1 MGEPAASPPAEVDGK
16 KDPIVLAVVKALRPK
31 QWTKQVFLLA
41 ALFFSLEF
49 TNLESVIQVAW
60 GIGAFCLVSSTGY
73 LINDILDREADAKHP
88 RKSQRPIA
96 SGALPVPAA
105 WVEAVVCFAGGLTAA
120 WLLDPLFFAVALV
133 YFCNTML
140 YTLWGKQQVILD
152 IMMISLGFLFRA
164 IAGAVAIGVWIS
176 PWLIL
181 CAGFFALFLGF
192 NKRRGEL
199 SVLSEKAGEHREI
212 LRKYTIRMLDEF
224 QAITSSGTIISYALY
239 TVLGSPNPLLVATVP
254 FPLYGVLR
262 YIYLVQRG
270 ADGDP
275 SHLVL
280 KDKPILLTGIVYGIV
295 LVGILLFAGEPLGPG
310 RWTP

>member
-1 MGEPAASPPAEVDGK
+1 VSEIAPTSTELDDK
-16 KDPIVLAVVKALRPK
+16 KDNIVLAVVKALRPK

-49 TNLESVIQVAW
+49 TNTDALIKAAW
-60 GIGAFCLVSSTGY
+60 GIAAFCLVSSTGY
-73 LINDILDREADAKHP
+73 IINDILDREADAKHP
-88 RKSQRPIA
+88 RKRKRPIA
-96 SGALPVPAA
+96 SGSLPVAAA
-105 WVEAVVCFAGGLTAA
+105 WVEAALCFGAGLTAA
-120 WLLDPLFFAVALV
+120 WLLDPLFFGVALV

-181 CAGFFALFLGF
+181 CAGFLALFLGF

-199 SVLSEKAGEHREI
+199 AVLEGKAGEHREI

-224 QAITSSGTIISYALY
+224 QAITSSGTILSYALY
-239 TVLGSPNPLLVATVP
+239 TVLGSPNPLLVVTVP

-270 ADGDP
+270 DDGDP

-280 KDKPILLTGIVYGIV
+280 KDRPILLTGILYGIV

>member
-1 MGEPAASPPAEVDGK
+1 MSDVAPAPSTEVAPK
-16 KDPIVLAVVKALRPK
+16 KDNIGVAMIKALRPK

-49 TNLESVIQVAW
+49 TNPDSLVEVAW
-60 GIGAFCLVSSTGY
+60 GIATFCLVSSTGY
-73 LINDILDREADAKHP
+73 ILNDILDREADAKHP
-88 RKSQRPIA
+88 RKKLRPIA
-96 SGALPVPAA
+96 SGALPIPVA
-105 WVEAVVCFAGGLTAA
+105 WGQAIVCFAGGLVAA
-120 WLLDPLFFAVALV
+120 WLLDPLFFAVALT
-133 YFCNTML
+133 YFINTMV

-181 CAGFFALFLGF
+181 CAGFVALFLGF

-199 SVLSEKAGEHREI
+199 AVLSDKAGEHREI

-224 QAITSSGTIISYALY
+224 QAITSSGTILSYALY
-239 TVLGSPNPLLVATVP
+239 TVLGSPNPLLVVTVP

-270 ADGDP
+270 EDGDP

-280 KDKPILLTGIVYGIV
+280 KDRPILLTGILYGIV
-295 LVGILLFAGEPLGPG
+295 LVGVLLFGGEPLGPG

>member
-1 MGEPAASPPAEVDGK
+1 MSEITPTPSTEVDGK
-16 KDPIVLAVVKALRPK
+16 KDSIVLAMLKGLRPT
-31 QWTKQVFLLA
+31 QWVKNVFLLA

-49 TNLESVIQVAW
+49 TNLESVIKAAW

-73 LINDILDREADAKHP
+73 LINDVLDREADAKHP
-88 RKSQRPIA
+88 RKRKRPIA
-96 SGALPVPAA
+96 SGALPVPVA
-105 WVEAVVCFAGGLTAA
+105 WVEATFCFAGGLTAA
-120 WLLDPLFFAVALV
+120 WLLDPMFFAVALV
-133 YFCNTML
+133 YFLNTML

-164 IAGAVAIGVWIS
+164 VAGAVAIGVWIS

-199 SVLSEKAGEHREI
+199 SVLSEKAGEHRQI
-212 LRKYTIRMLDEF
+212 LREYTTSMLDEF

-239 TVLGSPNPLLVATVP
+239 TVLGSPNPLLVVTVP
-254 FPLYGVLR
+254 FPLYGVFR
-262 YIYLVQRG
+262 YIYLVQSG
-270 ADGDP
+270 EDGDP

-280 KDKPILLTGIVYGIV
+280 KDKLIMLTGVLYGIV